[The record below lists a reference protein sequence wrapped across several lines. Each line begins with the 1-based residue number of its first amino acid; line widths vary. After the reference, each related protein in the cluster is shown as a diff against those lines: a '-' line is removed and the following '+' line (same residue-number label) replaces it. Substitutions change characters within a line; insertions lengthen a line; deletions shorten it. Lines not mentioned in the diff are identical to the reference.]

1 MSILFTAFS
10 SNPNDYVTNFSQGPQ
25 IKNQEKHPTTAASII
40 KDVTLHPITPY
51 ALPEISK

>member
-1 MSILFTAFS
+1 MLILFSAFS